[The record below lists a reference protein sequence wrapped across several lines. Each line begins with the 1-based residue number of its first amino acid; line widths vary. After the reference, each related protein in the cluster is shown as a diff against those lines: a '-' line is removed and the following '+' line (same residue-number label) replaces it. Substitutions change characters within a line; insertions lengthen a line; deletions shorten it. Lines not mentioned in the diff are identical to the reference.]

1 VCCLARGRFR
11 VGDETLTAPAGTWLI
26 PFLLLLLRDGV
37 SYGDELEER
46 LNALGVAGMRPK
58 EVYQSLREMEWE
70 GLVRCDREDNGH
82 GNSGISEWRCEIT
95 EVSQA
100 YLEFWVNS
108 LNQYRKEMD
117 LFLSTYAGTPA
128 KGVRG

>member
-1 VCCLARGRFR
+1 MCYLAGGRFR
-11 VGDETLTAPAGTWLI
+11 VSDDTLTAPASTWLI
-26 PFLLLLLRDGV
+26 PFLLLFLRDGV

-46 LNALGVAGMRPK
+46 LDALGVAGMRPK

-82 GNSGISEWRCEIT
+82 GNSGISKWRCEIT
-95 EVSQA
+95 EVGQA
-100 YLEFWVNS
+100 YLEFWANS
-108 LNQYRKEMD
+108 LSQYRREMD
-117 LFLSTYAGTPA
+117 LFFNTYAGTPT